1 MKTWNS
7 HKEMVSELA
16 KRAEELTKSL
26 DARKVNLWHAAT
38 GIATEAGEL
47 LSSIKAIVVYNKSID
62 LDNIIEELG
71 DLEFYMEHLRQELM
85 ITRNEV
91 IAHNME
97 KLGKRYKDGYSD
109 KAAQEREDK
118 K

>member
-7 HKEMVSELA
+7 HREMVSEIH
-16 KRAEELTKSL
+16 KKSIEDLKGL
-26 DARKVNLWHAAT
+26 DAGKVNIWHAAT

-47 LSSIKAIVVYNKSID
+47 LSSIKAIVIYNKPMD